1 MVMMMVMVMIM
12 AAALALF
19 MVMVVPLMS
28 VIVVVMMVLMLVI
41 VAAALALFMV
51 MAALRADDLIEKFFL
66 ERPTCLHRL
75 EDLIAWQLG
84 DRSRDK
90 RRLIVKFPQQS
101 NTLLD
106 LLRFCFICTA
116 QNNRAGIFD
125 LVAEELAEILSVDPA
140 LCYIHDRREAV
151 ELRINLFLH
160 ALYRLDHVGKL
171 AHARRLDQDTVR
183 MIGIHHL
190 TQGFPKISYK

>member
-1 MVMMMVMVMIM
+1 
-12 AAALALF
+12 
-19 MVMVVPLMS
+19 
-28 VIVVVMMVLMLVI
+28 
-41 VAAALALFMV
+41 MV

-190 TQGFPKISYK
+190 TQGFPEISYK